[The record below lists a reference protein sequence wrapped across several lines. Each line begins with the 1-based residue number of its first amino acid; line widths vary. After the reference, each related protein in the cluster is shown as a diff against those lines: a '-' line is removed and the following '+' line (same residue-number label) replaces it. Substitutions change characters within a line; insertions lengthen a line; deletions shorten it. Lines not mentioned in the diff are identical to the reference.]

1 MIAQAH
7 LQRRLIVPALWW
19 RAEKRLLLIT
29 RIEAAF
35 RQLLLRRPAARTT
48 AGLLAAIANA
58 RVHITAAD
66 ACSLFAHCGYVVV
79 MCCIQHPCPL
89 L

>member
-48 AGLLAAIANA
+48 AGLLAAIADA
-58 RVHITAAD
+58 RVHSGDAD
-66 ACSLFAHCGYVVV
+66 AHSFFDHCAYVVA
-79 MCCIQHPCPL
+79 MCCIQHSRPL